1 MATVAQL
8 DGFIDLLVDAVL
20 REMDDPTKK
29 NGPQVPDENPSRGA
43 PGAPSLR
50 GMPREVCSDPRSEAV
65 P

>member
-29 NGPQVPDENPSRGA
+29 NGPHPCQEMSEPSEVTDENSIRA
-43 PGAPSLR
+43 VPGAAQVR
-50 GMPREVCSDPRSEAV
+50 GVR
-65 P
+65 